1 MWRQSPHDC
10 LHTNSNCRV
19 CHQQYSIDALRQ
31 VHALFIDSGGHLRLG
46 QPPALAGSPRQHPQ
60 RIPSVVRPADA
71 ADGGNSAEAAR
82 VSTGGTEGEALR
94 WPGGHCVQGGRPAAA
109 AKQGAFST
117 QPRQVSCPHAGM
129 VPLLCSPATAPTT
142 IPSLQRRT
150 ISSSTVNVDLLKP
163 FFEQSI
169 APQADGP
176 VSYQGQEAQHEAEL
190 LLNHWRRYIL
200 VVEDALRPSQALPGL
215 AAGAHVCRRR
225 RPAGGGAGALQ
236 RLSRQGGRVRH
247 NGPPV
252 AVRVAVTL
260 TAVFP
265 P

>member
-190 LLNHWRRYIL
+190 LLNHWR
-200 VVEDALRPSQALPGL
+200 P
-215 AAGAHVCRRR
+215 
-225 RPAGGGAGALQ
+225 GGGCTASKSSATW
-236 RLSRQGGRVRH
+236 SGGRSARLPTTKACWRRSWCTAETIQTRWQSTTQR
-247 NGPPV
+247 PPV